1 MNLSELHQLDA
12 TTINN
17 IDLLFLQESGS
28 GEFETKNGLVSDL
41 ELYILS
47 SSNLVSSLKTGSFT
61 GSFFGTL
68 IGTSNTSSISKT
80 SNYSVS
86 TKNLIFPNNSTA
98 SYSIQSISSSKSNT
112 TVNSDTSSYSLTS
125 SYSDSASY
133 VSTFLILS
141 SSNSKTSSYSTYS
154 NYANST
160 DYLIYNNND
169 NGKVYRSILSDFS
182 PTASYAQNL
191 SINNT
196 STAYSSISSSIANTS
211 SFSKYINLT
220 QVTNVAESCDN
231 SDSQVFAYVNFDISY
246 KLPVGGS
253 PGTASFFV
261 NEWKNIQSPGI
272 GVAAE
277 WPECVVFTSSFYNP
291 LSSSVYSSVVCDL
304 YVSSFPDAL
313 MIPQIRYFFKSYS
326 FPIKNTG
333 FGVALR
339 SGNFVDAIPGIW
351 TLLNNAN
358 VSIVVYAPSSN
369 TNYPTRIPATS
380 TTNNS
385 TLLGC
390 ARLS

>member
-1 MNLSELHQLDA
+1 MNLRELHQLDA
-12 TTINN
+12 TTIND

-47 SSNLVSSLKTGSFT
+47 SSNLINSLKTGSFT
-61 GSFFGTL
+61 GSFLGTL

-191 SINNT
+191 SINNS
-196 STAYSSISSSIANTS
+196 STAYSSISASIAGTS

-220 QVTNVAESCDN
+220 QVTNVAEFCDD
-231 SDSQVFAYVNFDISY
+231 SDAQVFAYVNFDIAYTS
-246 KLPVGGS
+246 GI
-253 PGTASFFV
+253 ASFYI
-261 NEWKNIQSPGI
+261 NEWKNIKSPGI

-277 WPECVVFTSSFYNP
+277 SLDCVVFTSSFHEP
-291 LSSSVYSSVVCDL
+291 LPSDVYSSVVCDL
-304 YVSSFPDAL
+304 YVSSYPVDA
-313 MIPQIRYFFKSYS
+313 PRVQYFFKSYS
-326 FPIKNTG
+326 FPIKNSG

-339 SGNFVDAIPGIW
+339 SGVFLNIFGNPSIW
-351 TLLNNAN
+351 VRLNNAN

-380 TTNNS
+380 TTSNS

>member
-1 MNLSELHQLDA
+1 MNLRELHQLDA
-12 TTINN
+12 TTIND

-47 SSNLVSSLKTGSFT
+47 SSNLINSLKTGSFT
-61 GSFFGTL
+61 GSFSGTL

-182 PTASYAQNL
+182 PTCSYAQNL
-191 SINNT
+191 AINNT
-196 STAYSSISSSIANTS
+196 STAHSSISASIAGTS

-231 SDSQVFAYVNFDISY
+231 SDSQVFAYVNFDISRTSPTG
-246 KLPVGGS
+246 PV
-253 PGTASFFV
+253 SFYV

-277 WPECVVFTSSFYNP
+277 GPECVVFTSSFYEP
-291 LSSSVYSSVVCDL
+291 LPSGVYSSAVCDL
-304 YVSSFPDAL
+304 YVSSYPASDST
-313 MIPQIRYFFKSYS
+313 PGVQYFFKSYS

-339 SGNFVDAIPGIW
+339 CGNFFGRLLSVW
-351 TLLNNAN
+351 SRLNNAN
-358 VSIVVYAPSSN
+358 VSIVVYAPSSD

-380 TTNNS
+380 TTSNS

>member
-80 SNYSVS
+80 SNYSIS

-141 SSNSKTSSYSTYS
+141 SSNSNTSSYSTYS

-196 STAYSSISSSIANTS
+196 STAYSSISASIAGTS

-220 QVTNVAESCDN
+220 QVTNVAQSCDN

-246 KLPVGGS
+246 TS
-253 PGTASFFV
+253 PGPASFYI

-272 GVAAE
+272 GVAADE
-277 WPECVVFTSSFYNP
+277 RQCLAFTSSFYDP

-304 YVSSFPDAL
+304 SVNFPADSREAGR
-313 MIPQIRYFFKSYS
+313 ITYFFKSYA

-339 SGNFVDAIPGIW
+339 SGTALGSNASIW
-351 TLLNNAN
+351 GLLNNAN

-380 TTNNS
+380 TTSNS

>member
-1 MNLSELHQLDA
+1 MN
-12 TTINN
+12 
-17 IDLLFLQESGS
+17 
-28 GEFETKNGLVSDL
+28 
-41 ELYILS
+41 
-47 SSNLVSSLKTGSFT
+47 
-61 GSFFGTL
+61 
-68 IGTSNTSSISKT
+68 
-80 SNYSVS
+80 
-86 TKNLIFPNNSTA
+86 
-98 SYSIQSISSSKSNT
+98 
-112 TVNSDTSSYSLTS
+112 
-125 SYSDSASY
+125 
-133 VSTFLILS
+133 

-160 DYLIYNNND
+160 DYLVYNNND

-182 PTASYAQNL
+182 PTASHAQNL

-196 STAYSSISSSIANTS
+196 STAYSSISSSIADTS

-231 SDSQVFAYVNFDISY
+231 SDSQVFAYVNFDISRTSPTG
-246 KLPVGGS
+246 PV
-253 PGTASFFV
+253 SFYV

-277 WPECVVFTSSFYNP
+277 GPECVVFTSSFYDP

-313 MIPQIRYFFKSYS
+313 IIPQIRYFFKSYS

-339 SGNFVDAIPGIW
+339 SGNFIDAIPSIW

-380 TTNNS
+380 TTNNA

>member
-1 MNLSELHQLDA
+1 MNLRELHQLDA
-12 TTINN
+12 TTIND

-47 SSNLVSSLKTGSFT
+47 SSNLINSLKTGSFT
-61 GSFFGTL
+61 GSFLGTL

-191 SINNT
+191 SINNS
-196 STAYSSISSSIANTS
+196 STAYSSISSSIAGTS

-220 QVTNVAESCDN
+220 QVTNVAEFCDD
-231 SDSQVFAYVNFDISY
+231 SDAQVFAYVNFDIAYTS
-246 KLPVGGS
+246 GI
-253 PGTASFFV
+253 ASFYI
-261 NEWKNIQSPGI
+261 NEWKNIKSPGI

-277 WPECVVFTSSFYNP
+277 RLDCVVFTSSFHEP
-291 LSSSVYSSVVCDL
+291 LPSDVYSSVVCDL
-304 YVSSFPDAL
+304 YVSSYPVDA
-313 MIPQIRYFFKSYS
+313 PRVQYFFKSYS
-326 FPIKNTG
+326 FPIKNSG

-339 SGNFVDAIPGIW
+339 SGVFLNIFGNPSIW
-351 TLLNNAN
+351 VRLNNAN
-358 VSIVVYAPSSN
+358 VSVVVYAPSSN

-380 TTNNS
+380 TTSNS